1 MRNTNQFLP
10 ICKLNF
16 IDTNKDRV
24 GNKIFEDASYYN
36 LNNKYYTD
44 DDTFSSIHNQRDM
57 NQNIMLLFE
66 PIEVLFTRLIEVK
79 YSIKER
85 GDTIKYSVLIRIG
98 HSIFNNN

>member
-1 MRNTNQFLP
+1 
-10 ICKLNF
+10 
-16 IDTNKDRV
+16 
-24 GNKIFEDASYYN
+24 
-36 LNNKYYTD
+36 
-44 DDTFSSIHNQRDM
+44 M

>member
-1 MRNTNQFLP
+1 MRNANQFLP

-44 DDTFSSIHNQRDM
+44 GDTFSSIHNESLSVV
-57 NQNIMLLFE
+57 NNI
-66 PIEVLFTRLIEVK
+66 
-79 YSIKER
+79 
-85 GDTIKYSVLIRIG
+85 SVLAEEV
-98 HSIFNNN
+98 SSK